1 MLSMRNKA
9 KRWLRLF
16 VPVVLGIGSSWGTL
30 SAQSVGIGFQPEVRL
45 VEVGK
50 GYSRTSVNTT
60 IFRNNSVVTHG
71 DEQYIGYYDGDGFL
85 TLGKRTAGSE
95 QWMLHRTQ
103 YKGNVEDAHNVVS
116 IMLDGDGYLH
126 VAFDHHGHPLNYC
139 RSLAPYSLE
148 LGEKKPMTGIDE
160 HNVTYPEFYLL
171 PGGNLLFAYRSGSSG
186 RGNLVLNGYDV
197 KNRKW
202 HRIQDVLI
210 DGEEQRSAY
219 WQMYVDERGTIHLS
233 WVWRETWHVETNH
246 DLCYARSFDNGVT
259 WYKSDG
265 EKYELPIRVA
275 NAEYACRIPQESELI
290 NQTGMSADA
299 EGNPYIASYWRD
311 ADSDVPQ
318 YRVVW
323 HDGQKW
329 NIRQVSSRR
338 TPFSLKGGGTKMIPV
353 SRPRIVVDKGE
364 VFYLFR
370 DVERGSRVS
379 VAHTEDVA
387 TGRWNICD
395 LTGFSVDAWEPSH
408 DTELWKQKRLLH
420 LFVQKTMQGDGE
432 QAVEIAAQPIYVLE
446 VLK

>member
-1 MLSMRNKA
+1 
-9 KRWLRLF
+9 
-16 VPVVLGIGSSWGTL
+16 
-30 SAQSVGIGFQPEVRL
+30 
-45 VEVGK
+45 
-50 GYSRTSVNTT
+50 
-60 IFRNNSVVTHG
+60 
-71 DEQYIGYYDGDGFL
+71 
-85 TLGKRTAGSE
+85 
-95 QWMLHRTQ
+95 
-103 YKGNVEDAHNVVS
+103 
-116 IMLDGDGYLH
+116 
-126 VAFDHHGHPLNYC
+126 
-139 RSLAPYSLE
+139 
-148 LGEKKPMTGIDE
+148 MTGIDE

-323 HDGQKW
+323 YDGQKW